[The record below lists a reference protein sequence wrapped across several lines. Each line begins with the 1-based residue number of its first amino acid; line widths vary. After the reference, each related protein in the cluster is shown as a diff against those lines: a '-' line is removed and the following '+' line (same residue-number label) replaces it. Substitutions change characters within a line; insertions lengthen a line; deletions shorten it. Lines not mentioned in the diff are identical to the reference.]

1 MSETMHAPVVFAYAL
16 SGAAR
21 GAPLDSDAEIAAAL
35 RDDAPAWLHLQADHP
50 GAEAWIDR
58 HLDYL
63 DPSVRDALTEVETR
77 PRALRLGQGLL
88 VNLRGINLN
97 PGADPEDMVSLRL
110 YIDPARIVTLSRR
123 PLRSVE
129 ALAKEVRDGAGPER
143 AGAHLAALVER
154 ITERIETHV
163 ADLETRA
170 DDLEAQTIAAPRT
183 PALRAGIADQRL
195 ELTDLRRFLVPQRDA
210 MRDIARCGLSWI
222 EEPDAR
228 KLAEQL
234 DQVIRVTETLEA
246 TREQLQTI
254 RDEIEGA
261 RADRLNRN
269 LYVLSVISAVFLP
282 LGFLTG
288 LMGINLAGMPGADWA
303 PAFWTFTLGLAAAA
317 AGVLGLLRIFDIL

>member
-1 MSETMHAPVVFAYAL
+1 MTEISHDPVAFAYAL
-16 SGAAR
+16 SGAER
-21 GAPLDSDAEIAAAL
+21 GERLATDSGIAAAL

-50 GAEAWIDR
+50 DADAWIDR

-63 DPSVRDALTEVETR
+63 DPSVRDALTEVATR
-77 PRALRLGQGLL
+77 PRTLRLGQGLL
-88 VNLRGINLN
+88 VILRGINLN
-97 PGADPEDMVSLRL
+97 AGADPEDMVSLRL

-123 PLRSVE
+123 RLR
-129 ALAKEVRDGAGPER
+129 ALETLADEIRGGTGPER
-143 AGAHLAALVER
+143 AGAFLALLVER
-154 ITERIETHV
+154 ITDVIETHV
-163 ADLETRA
+163 ADLETRS
-170 DDLEAQTIAAPRT
+170 DDLEARTIAEPR
-183 PALRAGIADQRL
+183 AELRAEIADQRL

-210 MRDIARCGLSWI
+210 VRDIARCGLAWI

-228 KLAEQL
+228 KLGEQL

-246 TREQLQTI
+246 AREQLQTI

-303 PAFWTFTLGLAAAA
+303 PSFWIFTLGLIAAAA
-317 AGVLGLLRIFDIL
+317 AVLGLLRLFNIL